1 MEWIANLLGGTLFKV
16 LGDSIVTPILGAYM
30 KAKDV
35 NLEALRAKLG
45 TEQAEAAALLA
56 HEAARIAAQRE
67 VTLAAMNHRVWWV
80 AWALFVLPVGLYHA
94 AIFLVSTFDAPFVI
108 QRVPATQEAWA
119 QLIVLSMF
127 GLYATTSI
135 VDAVLARLKKT

>member
-1 MEWIANLLGGTLFKV
+1 MQWLVSLLGGTVFKV
-16 LGDSIVTPILGAYM
+16 FGDSIMTPILNAWA
-30 KAKDV
+30 KSKDV
-35 NLEALRAKLG
+35 NLEVLKARLG

-56 HEAARIAAQRE
+56 HEAVRLAAQRD
-67 VTLAAMNHRVWWV
+67 VTLAAINHKVWWI
-80 AWALFVLPVGLYHA
+80 AWALFVFPVGLYHA

-135 VDAVLARLKKT
+135 VDGVLARLQKK